1 LCETTVDGGTLA
13 ATTEQRRRPKPSDKK
28 FGGGFMP
35 ADITAQNSPAV
46 ELAGAKRSHVRWYV
60 LLLISLM
67 YMITYM
73 DRSNISIAAPAIAKE
88 FGFNKTEVALFFS
101 AFAWA
106 YAAGQVPG
114 GWLADFFGPK
124 RVLLAIVPF
133 WSLMTA
139 ATAWASGAT
148 SFFVVRFV
156 FGLGEAGAFPTASRA
171 MQLWFP
177 KSERGFVQGMTHC
190 FSRLA
195 IAITPLVAVVIMNA
209 WGWRWIFYIFALL
222 GILWSLVFFYFYRNR
237 PEDEPRVN
245 AAELAYIR
253 GTSPN
258 GEISPIATQLRSDV
272 PWRAIFTSPNMWF
285 IAAAYGC
292 FFYGAYFYVSW
303 FPTYLLEFRHLS
315 LTSVG
320 YLASLPLISA
330 MLGDLAGG
338 LLTDHVL
345 RKTGNLRLARRVVA
359 APGLLLAALLMIPAG
374 TTESAITAVL
384 CLTASNFFLE
394 LVLGPAWAV
403 PMDVGGTSS
412 GTVTAVMN
420 MVGAIGASISP
431 LVFGLL
437 VERGSWVAPF
447 YVTAGVLTAGSL
459 IWIFLIDPEK
469 SVVDRS

>member
-1 LCETTVDGGTLA
+1 MPTAG
-13 ATTEQRRRPKPSDKK
+13 RK
-28 FGGGFMP
+28 FQGDFMS
-35 ADITAQNSPAV
+35 ADITATDISTRAV
-46 ELAGAKRSHVRWYV
+46 SEVKRTHFRWYV
-60 LLLISLM
+60 LALISLM

-73 DRSNISIAAPAIAKE
+73 DRSNISVAAPAIARE
-88 FGFNKTEVALFFS
+88 FGLSKTEVGLVFS

-114 GWLADFFGPK
+114 GWLADVFGPK
-124 RVLLAIVPF
+124 RVLLFIVPF

-139 ATAWASGAT
+139 ATAWTQGTVSL
-148 SFFVVRFV
+148 FMVRFV

-177 KSERGFVQGMTHC
+177 KSERGFVQGVTHC

-195 IAITPLVAVVIMNA
+195 IAVTPLIAVLIMNA

-222 GILWSLVFFYFYRNR
+222 GIAWALVFLVFYRNR
-237 PEDEPRVN
+237 PEDEGRVN

-253 GTSPN
+253 D
-258 GEISPIATQLRSDV
+258 ISPSEGTPHSGTQLRSDV
-272 PWRAIFTSPNMWF
+272 PWRTIFTSPNMWF
-285 IAAAYGC
+285 IALAYGC
-292 FFYGAYFYVSW
+292 FFYGSYFYVSW

-315 LTSVG
+315 LQSVG
-320 YLASLPLISA
+320 LLASLPLISA
-330 MLGDLAGG
+330 MIGDVVGG
-338 LLTDHVL
+338 VLTDHIL
-345 RKTGNLRLARRVVA
+345 RKTGNIKFERRVVA
-359 APGLLLAALLMIPAG
+359 APGMFLAALLLIPAA
-374 TTESAITAVL
+374 TTDSAVTAIL

-420 MVGAIGASISP
+420 MVGAVGASISP
-431 LVFGLL
+431 LVFGML
-437 VERGSWVAPF
+437 VERGSWIAPF
-447 YVTAGVLTAGSL
+447 YVTAGILVTGSL

-469 SVVDRS
+469 SVVERGA

>member
-1 LCETTVDGGTLA
+1 
-13 ATTEQRRRPKPSDKK
+13 
-28 FGGGFMP
+28 MP
-35 ADITAQNSPAV
+35 ADVTAASRPAGK
-46 ELAGAKRSHVRWYV
+46 LAGVKRTNIRWYV
-60 LLLISLM
+60 LLVISLM

-73 DRSNISIAAPAIAKE
+73 DRSNISIAAPEIARE
-88 FGFNKTEVALFFS
+88 LGFSKTQVALFFS

-124 RVLLAIVPF
+124 RVLLVIVPF

-139 ATAWASGAT
+139 ATAWASGAM
-148 SFFVVRFV
+148 SFFGVRFA

-195 IAITPLVAVVIMNA
+195 IAITPPVAVMIMNA
-209 WGWRWIFYIFALL
+209 WGWRWVFYIFALL
-222 GILWSLVFFYFYRNR
+222 GIIWSVAFLFLYRNR
-237 PEDEPRVN
+237 PEDEARVN
-245 AAELAYIR
+245 AEELAHIR
-253 GTSPN
+253 GSSPD
-258 GEISPIATQLRSDV
+258 GEISSVATHVRSDV
-272 PWRAIFTSPNMWF
+272 PWRTIFTSPNMWF

-315 LTSVG
+315 LNSMG

-330 MLGDLAGG
+330 MVGDLAGG

-345 RKTGNLRLARRVVA
+345 RITGNLRLARRVVA
-359 APGLLLAALLMIPAG
+359 APGLFLAATLLIPAA
-374 TTESAITAVL
+374 TTESAITAIL

-420 MVGAIGASISP
+420 MVGAVGASISP
-431 LVFGLL
+431 LVFGFL
-437 VERGSWVAPF
+437 VERGSWIAPF
-447 YVTAGVLTAGSL
+447 YVTAAVLASGAL
-459 IWIFLIDPEK
+459 IWIFLIDPEQ
-469 SVVDRS
+469 SVVDAAPVR

>member
-1 LCETTVDGGTLA
+1 
-13 ATTEQRRRPKPSDKK
+13 
-28 FGGGFMP
+28 MP
-35 ADITAQNSPAV
+35 ADITAQSSPAMAF
-46 ELAGAKRSHVRWYV
+46 AGAKRTHIRWYV

-222 GILWSLVFFYFYRNR
+222 GIAWSLVFLLFYRNR
-237 PEDEPRVN
+237 PEDEARVN
-245 AAELAYIR
+245 TAELAHIR

-258 GEISPIATQLRSDV
+258 GEISPVTTQIQSAV

-315 LTSVG
+315 LNSVG

-338 LLTDHVL
+338 LLTDHIL
-345 RKTGNLRLARRVVA
+345 RKTGNLRLARRAVA
-359 APGLLLAALLMIPAG
+359 APGLLLAALLLIPAG
-374 TTESAITAVL
+374 TTDSAISAVL

-469 SVVDRS
+469 SVVGGS

>member
-1 LCETTVDGGTLA
+1 MSADA
-13 ATTEQRRRPKPSDKK
+13 AAN
-28 FGGGFMP
+28 GP
-35 ADITAQNSPAV
+35 ALVLT
-46 ELAGAKRSHVRWYV
+46 GAKPTHIRWYV
-60 LLLISLM
+60 LALISLM

-88 FGFNKTEVALFFS
+88 FDFSKTEIALLFS

-114 GWLADFFGPK
+114 GWLADYFGPK

-139 ATAWASGAT
+139 ATAWGFSFT
-148 SFFVVRFV
+148 SFFTIRFA

-177 KSERGFVQGMTHC
+177 KSERGFVQGVTHC

-195 IAITPLVAVVIMNA
+195 IAVTPLIAVVIMNA
-209 WGWRWIFYIFALL
+209 WGWRWIFYVFALL
-222 GILWSLVFFYFYRNR
+222 GVAWSVVFFLFYRNR
-237 PEDEPRVN
+237 PEDEARVN
-245 AAELAYIR
+245 ALELAHIR
-253 GTSPN
+253 ETSPSAEK
-258 GEISPIATQLRSDV
+258 GPATLLRSEV
-272 PWRAIFTSPNMWF
+272 PWRAIFSSPNMWF
-285 IAAAYGC
+285 IALAYGC
-292 FFYGAYFYVSW
+292 FFYGSYFYVSW

-315 LTSVG
+315 LNSVG

-330 MLGDLAGG
+330 MVGDVAGG

-345 RKTGNLRLARRVVA
+345 RRTGNLRLARRVVA
-359 APGLLLAALLMIPAG
+359 APGLALAALLLIPAG
-374 TTESAITAVL
+374 TTDSAMIAIL

-420 MVGAIGASISP
+420 MVGAVGASISP
-431 LVFGLL
+431 LVFGFL

-447 YVTAGVLTAGSL
+447 YVTAAVLASGSL

-469 SVVDRS
+469 SVVARLGPE

>member
-1 LCETTVDGGTLA
+1 MSSDTA
-13 ATTEQRRRPKPSDKK
+13 A
-28 FGGGFMP
+28 
-35 ADITAQNSPAV
+35 NSPAQARA
-46 ELAGAKRSHVRWYV
+46 LAIAKPTHIRWYV
-60 LLLISLM
+60 LGLISLM

-88 FGFNKTEVALFFS
+88 FGFSKTEIALLFS

-114 GWLADFFGPK
+114 GWLADYFGPK

-139 ATAWASGAT
+139 ATAWGFSIV
-148 SFFVVRFV
+148 SFFTIRFA

-177 KSERGFVQGMTHC
+177 KSERGLVQGVTHC

-195 IAITPLVAVVIMNA
+195 IAVTPLIAVVVMNA
-209 WGWRWIFYIFALL
+209 WGWRWIFYSFALL
-222 GILWSLVFFYFYRNR
+222 GMIWSLVFFVFYCNR
-237 PEDEPRVN
+237 PEDEARVN
-245 AAELAYIR
+245 AQELAHIR
-253 GTSPN
+253 G
-258 GEISPIATQLRSDV
+258 ISPSAGPGPAMQLQSEV
-272 PWRAIFTSPNMWF
+272 PWKAIFTSPNMGF
-285 IAAAYGC
+285 IALAYGC
-292 FFYGAYFYVSW
+292 FFYGSYFYVSW

-315 LTSVG
+315 LSSVG

-330 MLGDLAGG
+330 MVGDVAGG
-338 LLTDHVL
+338 FLTDHVL
-345 RKTGNLRLARRVVA
+345 RRTGNLTLARRVVA
-359 APGLLLAALLMIPAG
+359 APGLLLAALLLLPAG
-374 TTESAITAVL
+374 TTDSAMVAIL
-384 CLTASNFFLE
+384 CLTASNFFLD

-420 MVGAIGASISP
+420 MVGAVGASISP
-431 LVFGLL
+431 LVFGML

-447 YVTAGVLTAGSL
+447 YVTAAVLASGSL
-459 IWIFLIDPEK
+459 IWMFLIDPEK
-469 SVVDRS
+469 SVVER

>member
-1 LCETTVDGGTLA
+1 MIN
-13 ATTEQRRRPKPSDKK
+13 RRNKK
-28 FGGGFMP
+28 FDGGFMP
-35 ADITAQNSPAV
+35 ADITAATSPAGT
-46 ELAGAKRSHVRWYV
+46 LARARRTHVRWYV

-88 FGFNKTEVALFFS
+88 FGFSKTEIALVFS

-114 GWLADFFGPK
+114 GWLADYFGPK

-148 SFFVVRFV
+148 SLFVVRFA

-195 IAITPLVAVVIMNA
+195 IAITPLIAVIIMNA
-209 WGWRWIFYIFALL
+209 WGWRWIFYSFALIGL
-222 GILWSLVFFYFYRNR
+222 VWSLVFLLFYRNR
-237 PEDEPRVN
+237 PEDEARVN
-245 AAELAYIR
+245 AEELAHIR
-253 GTSPN
+253 GTLPN
-258 GEISPIATQLRSDV
+258 GEMNRTAMLLRSEV
-272 PWRAIFTSPNMWF
+272 PWRTIFSSPNMWS

-292 FFYGAYFYVSW
+292 FFYGSYFYVSW

-315 LTSVG
+315 LNSVG
-320 YLASLPLISA
+320 YLAPLPLISA
-330 MLGDLAGG
+330 MVGDLTGG
-338 LLTDHVL
+338 LLTDHIL
-345 RKTGNLRLARRVVA
+345 RKTGNLRLARRIVA
-359 APGLLLAALLMIPAG
+359 APGLLLSAILLIPAG
-374 TTESAITAVL
+374 TTDSAITAIL

-420 MVGAIGASISP
+420 MVGAVGASISP
-431 LVFGLL
+431 LVFGFL

-447 YVTAGVLTAGSL
+447 YVTAGVLASGSL

-469 SVVDRS
+469 SVVDSPRLNPTR

>member
-1 LCETTVDGGTLA
+1 
-13 ATTEQRRRPKPSDKK
+13 
-28 FGGGFMP
+28 MP
-35 ADITAQNSPAV
+35 ADITAQSDPVGSSPAIAF
-46 ELAGAKRSHVRWYV
+46 AGAKRSHIRWYV

-73 DRSNISIAAPAIAKE
+73 DRSNISIAAPAIATE
-88 FGFNKTEVALFFS
+88 FGFNKTEIALVFS

-124 RVLLAIVPF
+124 RVLLVIVPF

-148 SFFVVRFV
+148 SLFVVRFA

-195 IAITPLVAVVIMNA
+195 IAITPLVAVVIMKA

-222 GILWSLVFFYFYRNR
+222 GIAWSLVFFYFYRNR
-237 PEDEPRVN
+237 PEDEARVN
-245 AAELAYIR
+245 AVELAHIR
-253 GTSPN
+253 DTPN
-258 GEISPIATQLRSDV
+258 GEISPVATRLRSDV
-272 PWRAIFTSPNMWF
+272 PWRAIFTSSNMWF

-315 LTSVG
+315 LNSVG

-330 MLGDLAGG
+330 MLGDLTGG

-359 APGLLLAALLMIPAG
+359 APGLLLAALLLIPAG
-374 TTESAITAVL
+374 TTDSAITAVL

-447 YVTAGVLTAGSL
+447 YVTAGVLAAGSL

-469 SVVDRS
+469 SVVDGS

>member
-1 LCETTVDGGTLA
+1 
-13 ATTEQRRRPKPSDKK
+13 
-28 FGGGFMP
+28 MP

-46 ELAGAKRSHVRWYV
+46 EFAGAKRSHVRWYV

-148 SFFVVRFV
+148 SFFVVRFI

-245 AAELAYIR
+245 AAELAHIR
-253 GTSPN
+253 GTSLN
-258 GEISPIATQLRSDV
+258 GEISPVVTQLRSDV

>member
-1 LCETTVDGGTLA
+1 
-13 ATTEQRRRPKPSDKK
+13 
-28 FGGGFMP
+28 MP
-35 ADITAQNSPAV
+35 ADVTAQSSLVETSPAIAF
-46 ELAGAKRSHVRWYV
+46 AGAKRSHIRWYV

-88 FGFNKTEVALFFS
+88 FGFNKTEIALVFS

-124 RVLLAIVPF
+124 RVLLVIVPF

-148 SFFVVRFV
+148 SLFVVRFA

-222 GILWSLVFFYFYRNR
+222 GIAWSVVFFYFYRNR
-237 PEDEPRVN
+237 PEDEARVN

-253 GTSPN
+253 DTPN
-258 GEISPIATQLRSDV
+258 GEISPVATRLRSDV

-315 LTSVG
+315 LNSVG

-330 MLGDLAGG
+330 MFGDLAGG

-359 APGLLLAALLMIPAG
+359 APGLLLAALLLIPAG
-374 TTESAITAVL
+374 TTDSAITAVL

-447 YVTAGVLTAGSL
+447 YVTAGVLAAGSL

-469 SVVDRS
+469 SVVDGS

>member
-1 LCETTVDGGTLA
+1 
-13 ATTEQRRRPKPSDKK
+13 
-28 FGGGFMP
+28 MP
-35 ADITAQNSPAV
+35 ADVTAASRPAGN
-46 ELAGAKRSHVRWYV
+46 LAGVKRTNIRWYV

-73 DRSNISIAAPAIAKE
+73 DRSNISIAAPEIAKE
-88 FGFNKTEVALFFS
+88 FGFSKTEVALFFS

-114 GWLADFFGPK
+114 GWLADYFGPK
-124 RVLLAIVPF
+124 RVLLVIVPF

-139 ATAWASGAT
+139 ATAWASGAS
-148 SFFVVRFV
+148 SFFWVRFA

-177 KSERGFVQGMTHC
+177 KSERGFVQGVTHC

-195 IAITPLVAVVIMNA
+195 IAITPPAAVAIMNV
-209 WGWRWIFYIFALL
+209 WGWRWVFYIFALL
-222 GILWSLVFFYFYRNR
+222 GIIWSVAFLLLYRNR
-237 PEDEPRVN
+237 PEDEARVN
-245 AAELAYIR
+245 AEELAHIR
-253 GTSPN
+253 GPSPE
-258 GEISPIATQLRSDV
+258 GEINPAATQVRSHV

-315 LTSVG
+315 LNSVG

-330 MLGDLAGG
+330 MVGDLAGG

-345 RKTGNLRLARRVVA
+345 RITGNLRLARRVVA
-359 APGLLLAALLMIPAG
+359 APGLFLAATLLIPAA
-374 TTESAITAVL
+374 TTESAITAIL

-420 MVGAIGASISP
+420 MVGAVGASISP
-431 LVFGLL
+431 LVFGFL
-437 VERGSWVAPF
+437 VERGSWIAPF
-447 YVTAGVLTAGSL
+447 YVTAAVLASGAL

-469 SVVDRS
+469 SVVEAGPVRRLSS

>member
-1 LCETTVDGGTLA
+1 
-13 ATTEQRRRPKPSDKK
+13 
-28 FGGGFMP
+28 MP
-35 ADITAQNSPAV
+35 ADITAQSSPAMAF
-46 ELAGAKRSHVRWYV
+46 AGAQRTHIRWYV

-124 RVLLAIVPF
+124 RVLLVIVPF

-148 SFFVVRFV
+148 SLFVVRFA

-222 GILWSLVFFYFYRNR
+222 GIIWSLVFFYFYRNR

-253 GTSPN
+253 DTLPN
-258 GEISPIATQLRSDV
+258 GEISPIATQVRSDV

-315 LTSVG
+315 LSSVG

-359 APGLLLAALLMIPAG
+359 APGLLLAALLLIPAG
-374 TTESAITAVL
+374 TTDSAITAVL

-469 SVVDRS
+469 SVVDGS

>member
-1 LCETTVDGGTLA
+1 
-13 ATTEQRRRPKPSDKK
+13 
-28 FGGGFMP
+28 MP
-35 ADITAQNSPAV
+35 ADVTAEKAAAAT
-46 ELAGAKRSHVRWYV
+46 LAGARRTNIRWYV

-73 DRSNISIAAPAIAKE
+73 DRSNISIAAPEMARE
-88 FGFNKTEVALFFS
+88 FGFSKTEVALFFS

-124 RVLLAIVPF
+124 RVLLVIVPF

-148 SFFVVRFV
+148 SLFAVRFA

-195 IAITPLVAVVIMNA
+195 IAITPLAAVTIMNA

-222 GILWSLVFFYFYRNR
+222 GIAWSVVFLLFYRNR
-237 PEDEPRVN
+237 PEDEARVN
-245 AAELAYIR
+245 VEELAHIR
-253 GTSPN
+253 GSLPN
-258 GEISPIATQLRSDV
+258 GAVDAAATRLRSDV
-272 PWRAIFTSPNMWF
+272 PWRSIFTSPNMWF
-285 IAAAYGC
+285 IAVAYGC

-315 LTSVG
+315 LNSVG

-330 MLGDLAGG
+330 MVGDLAGG

-345 RKTGNLRLARRVVA
+345 RRTGNLRLARRVVA
-359 APGLLLAALLMIPAG
+359 APGLFLAALLLIPAG
-374 TTESAITAVL
+374 MTGSAITAIL

-420 MVGAIGASISP
+420 MVGAVGASISP
-431 LVFGLL
+431 LVFGFL

-447 YVTAGVLTAGSL
+447 FVTAAVLAAGSL

-469 SVVDRS
+469 SVVDGRR

>member
-1 LCETTVDGGTLA
+1 MTNRQIEIQGGSMSAETA
-13 ATTEQRRRPKPSDKK
+13 A
-28 FGGGFMP
+28 
-35 ADITAQNSPAV
+35 NSPALA
-46 ELAGAKRSHVRWYV
+46 LAGARPTHIRWYV
-60 LLLISLM
+60 LGLISLM

-73 DRSNISIAAPAIAKE
+73 DRSNISIAAPAIAGE
-88 FGFNKTEVALFFS
+88 FGFSKTQIALLFS

-114 GWLADFFGPK
+114 GWLADYFGPK
-124 RVLLAIVPF
+124 RVLLAIVPY

-139 ATAWASGAT
+139 ATAWGAGAT
-148 SFFVVRFV
+148 SFFTIRFA

-177 KSERGFVQGMTHC
+177 KSERGFVQGVTHC

-195 IAITPLVAVVIMNA
+195 IAVTPLFAVAIMNA
-209 WGWRWIFYIFALL
+209 WGWRWIFYVFALL
-222 GILWSLVFFYFYRNR
+222 GVIWSVIFLLFYRNR
-237 PEDEPRVN
+237 PEDEARVN
-245 AAELAYIR
+245 AQELAYIR
-253 GTSPN
+253 ETSPSAAA
-258 GEISPIATQLRSDV
+258 GPATQLRSEV
-272 PWRAIFTSPNMWF
+272 PWRAIFSSPNMWF
-285 IAAAYGC
+285 IALAYGC
-292 FFYGAYFYVSW
+292 FFYGSYFYVSW

-330 MLGDLAGG
+330 MVGDVAGG

-345 RKTGNLRLARRVVA
+345 RRTGNLRLARRVVA
-359 APGLLLAALLMIPAG
+359 APGLLLAALLLIPAG
-374 TTESAITAVL
+374 TTDSAMVAIL

-420 MVGAIGASISP
+420 MVGAVGASISP

-437 VERGSWVAPF
+437 VERGSWIAPF
-447 YVTAGVLTAGSL
+447 YVTAAVLASGSL

-469 SVVDRS
+469 SVVARLGPD

>member
-1 LCETTVDGGTLA
+1 MTAESA
-13 ATTEQRRRPKPSDKK
+13 AD
-28 FGGGFMP
+28 
-35 ADITAQNSPAV
+35 SPARV
-46 ELAGAKRSHVRWYV
+46 VAAARPSHFRWYV
-60 LLLISLM
+60 LVLISLM

-73 DRSNISIAAPAIAKE
+73 DRSNISIAAPSIAKE
-88 FGFNKTEVALFFS
+88 FGFSKTEIALLFS
-101 AFAWA
+101 GFAWA

-114 GWLADFFGPK
+114 GWLADNFGPK

-148 SFFVVRFV
+148 SLFVVRFA

-222 GILWSLVFFYFYRNR
+222 GIIWSLVFFYFYGNR
-237 PEDEPRVN
+237 PEAEPRVD
-245 AAELAYIR
+245 AGELAHIR
-253 GTSPN
+253 GTVPD
-258 GEISPIATQLRSDV
+258 GEISPVATRLRSDV

-315 LTSVG
+315 LNSVG

-338 LLTDHVL
+338 ILTDHVL
-345 RKTGNLRLARRVVA
+345 RKTGNLRLARRGG
-359 APGLLLAALLMIPAG
+359 APPCLLLAALLLIPAG
-374 TTESAITAVL
+374 TTDNAMTAVL

-403 PMDVGGTSS
+403 PMHVGGTSS

-420 MVGAIGASISP
+420 MVGALGASISP

-469 SVVDRS
+469 SVVDGA

>member
-1 LCETTVDGGTLA
+1 
-13 ATTEQRRRPKPSDKK
+13 
-28 FGGGFMP
+28 
-35 ADITAQNSPAV
+35 
-46 ELAGAKRSHVRWYV
+46 
-60 LLLISLM
+60 
-67 YMITYM
+67 
-73 DRSNISIAAPAIAKE
+73 
-88 FGFNKTEVALFFS
+88 
-101 AFAWA
+101 
-106 YAAGQVPG
+106 
-114 GWLADFFGPK
+114 
-124 RVLLAIVPF
+124 
-133 WSLMTA
+133 MTA
-139 ATAWASGAT
+139 ATAWASGAS
-148 SFFVVRFV
+148 SFFWVRFA

-195 IAITPLVAVVIMNA
+195 IAITPPAAVAIMNV
-209 WGWRWIFYIFALL
+209 WGWRWVFYIFALL
-222 GILWSLVFFYFYRNR
+222 GIIWSVAFLLLYRNR
-237 PEDEPRVN
+237 PEDEARVN
-245 AAELAYIR
+245 AEELAHIR
-253 GTSPN
+253 GPSPE
-258 GEISPIATQLRSDV
+258 GEINPAATQVRSDV

-315 LTSVG
+315 LNSVG

-330 MLGDLAGG
+330 MVGDLAGG

-345 RKTGNLRLARRVVA
+345 RITGNLRLARRVVA
-359 APGLLLAALLMIPAG
+359 APGLFLAATLLIPAA
-374 TTESAITAVL
+374 TTESAITAIL

-420 MVGAIGASISP
+420 MVGAVGASISP
-431 LVFGLL
+431 LVFGFL
-437 VERGSWVAPF
+437 VERGSWIAPF
-447 YVTAGVLTAGSL
+447 YVTAAVLASGAL

-469 SVVDRS
+469 SVVEPGPVRRLSS

>member
-1 LCETTVDGGTLA
+1 MSADAAANGPALA
-13 ATTEQRRRPKPSDKK
+13 LADAKPTH
-28 FGGGFMP
+28 
-35 ADITAQNSPAV
+35 I
-46 ELAGAKRSHVRWYV
+46 RWYV
-60 LLLISLM
+60 LVLISLM

-88 FGFNKTEVALFFS
+88 FGFSKTEIALLFS

-114 GWLADFFGPK
+114 GWFADYFGPK

-139 ATAWASGAT
+139 ATAWGFSFT
-148 SFFVVRFV
+148 SFFTIRFA

-177 KSERGFVQGMTHC
+177 KSERGFVQGVTHC

-195 IAITPLVAVVIMNA
+195 IAVTPLFAVVIMNA
-209 WGWRWIFYIFALL
+209 WGWRSIFYVFALL
-222 GILWSLVFFYFYRNR
+222 GVAWSVVFLLFYRNR
-237 PEDEPRVN
+237 PEDETRVN
-245 AAELAYIR
+245 AQELAHIR
-253 GTSPN
+253 ETSPSAAA
-258 GEISPIATQLRSDV
+258 GPETRLRSEV
-272 PWRAIFTSPNMWF
+272 PWRAIFSSPNMWF
-285 IAAAYGC
+285 IALAYGC
-292 FFYGAYFYVSW
+292 FFYGSYFYVSW

-315 LTSVG
+315 LNSVG

-330 MLGDLAGG
+330 MVGDVAGG

-345 RKTGNLRLARRVVA
+345 RRTGNLRLARRVVA
-359 APGLLLAALLMIPAG
+359 APGLLLAALLLIPAG
-374 TTESAITAVL
+374 TTDSAMVAIL

-420 MVGAIGASISP
+420 MVGAVGASISP

-447 YVTAGVLTAGSL
+447 YVTAAVLASGSL

-469 SVVDRS
+469 SVVAPLGPE

>member
-1 LCETTVDGGTLA
+1 
-13 ATTEQRRRPKPSDKK
+13 
-28 FGGGFMP
+28 MP
-35 ADITAQNSPAV
+35 ADMTAEHSAAIK
-46 ELAGAKRSHVRWYV
+46 LAGAKRTHIRWYV

-88 FGFNKTEVALFFS
+88 FGFSKTEVALFFS

-114 GWLADFFGPK
+114 GWLADYFGPK
-124 RVLLAIVPF
+124 RVLLVIVPF

-139 ATAWASGAT
+139 ATAWAWGAT
-148 SFFVVRFV
+148 SLFAVRFA

-195 IAITPLVAVVIMNA
+195 IAITPLIAVVILNA

-222 GILWSLVFFYFYRNR
+222 GIIWSLVFFYFYRNR

-245 AAELAYIR
+245 AGELAHIR
-253 GTSPN
+253 GTLPN
-258 GEISPIATQLRSDV
+258 GEISPVATQLRSEV

-315 LTSVG
+315 LSSVG

-359 APGLLLAALLMIPAG
+359 APGLFLAALLLIPAG
-374 TTESAITAVL
+374 TTDSAITAVL

-431 LVFGLL
+431 LVFGFL

-469 SVVDRS
+469 SVVDGA

>member
-1 LCETTVDGGTLA
+1 
-13 ATTEQRRRPKPSDKK
+13 
-28 FGGGFMP
+28 MP
-35 ADITAQNSPAV
+35 ADVTAASRPAGK
-46 ELAGAKRSHVRWYV
+46 LAGVKRTNIRWYV

-73 DRSNISIAAPAIAKE
+73 DRSNISIAAPEIARE
-88 FGFNKTEVALFFS
+88 FGFSKTEVALFFS

-148 SFFVVRFV
+148 SFFWVRFA

-195 IAITPLVAVVIMNA
+195 IAITPPVAVVIMNA
-209 WGWRWIFYIFALL
+209 WGWRWVFYIFALF
-222 GILWSLVFFYFYRNR
+222 GVIWSVAFLLLYRNR
-237 PEDEPRVN
+237 PEDEARVN
-245 AAELAYIR
+245 AEELAHIR
-253 GTSPN
+253 GQSPDGETSPV
-258 GEISPIATQLRSDV
+258 ATNVRSDV

-315 LTSVG
+315 LKSMG

-330 MLGDLAGG
+330 MVGDLAGG

-345 RKTGNLRLARRVVA
+345 RITGNLRLARRVVA
-359 APGLLLAALLMIPAG
+359 APGLFLAATLLIPAA
-374 TTESAITAVL
+374 TTDSAITAIL

-420 MVGAIGASISP
+420 MVGAVGASISP
-431 LVFGLL
+431 LVFGFL
-437 VERGSWVAPF
+437 VERGSWIAPF
-447 YVTAGVLTAGSL
+447 YVTAAVLASGAL

-469 SVVDRS
+469 SVVDASPAR

>member
-1 LCETTVDGGTLA
+1 
-13 ATTEQRRRPKPSDKK
+13 
-28 FGGGFMP
+28 MP
-35 ADITAQNSPAV
+35 ADVTAASSPAGT
-46 ELAGAKRSHVRWYV
+46 LAGAKRSHVRWYV

-88 FGFNKTEVALFFS
+88 FSFSKTEIALFFS

-139 ATAWASGAT
+139 ATAGGSSTT
-148 SFFVVRFV
+148 SFFAIRFA

-195 IAITPLVAVVIMNA
+195 VVITPPLAVIIMNA

-222 GILWSLVFFYFYRNR
+222 GIVWSLVLFLFYRNR
-237 PEDEPRVN
+237 PEDEARVN
-245 AAELAYIR
+245 AEELAHIR
-253 GTSPN
+253 GTLQN
-258 GEISPIATQLRSDV
+258 GATSAPTLLRSEV
-272 PWRAIFTSPNMWF
+272 PWRTIFTSANMWF

-292 FFYGAYFYVSW
+292 FFYGSYFYVSW

-315 LTSVG
+315 LNSVG

-330 MLGDLAGG
+330 MIGDLAGG
-338 LLTDHVL
+338 LLTDQVL

-359 APGLLLAALLMIPAG
+359 APGLLLAAVLLIPAG
-374 TTESAITAVL
+374 TTDSAIAAIL

-447 YVTAGVLTAGSL
+447 YVTAAVLASGSL

-469 SVVDRS
+469 SVVESTRLNPAR

>member
-1 LCETTVDGGTLA
+1 
-13 ATTEQRRRPKPSDKK
+13 
-28 FGGGFMP
+28 MP
-35 ADITAQNSPAV
+35 ADITVDDRPAMAF
-46 ELAGAKRSHVRWYV
+46 AGAKRTHIRWYV

-73 DRSNISIAAPAIAKE
+73 DRSNISIAAPAIARE

-222 GILWSLVFFYFYRNR
+222 GIAWSLVFFYFYRNR
-237 PEDEPRVN
+237 PEDEARVN
-245 AAELAYIR
+245 TAELAYIR
-253 GTSPN
+253 GTLPN
-258 GEISPIATQLRSDV
+258 GEISPVTTQIQTAV

-315 LTSVG
+315 LNSVG

-338 LLTDHVL
+338 LLTDHIL

-359 APGLLLAALLMIPAG
+359 APGLALAALLLIPAG
-374 TTESAITAVL
+374 TTDSAMTAVL

-447 YVTAGVLTAGSL
+447 YVTAGVLTTGAL

-469 SVVDRS
+469 SVVDG

>member
-1 LCETTVDGGTLA
+1 
-13 ATTEQRRRPKPSDKK
+13 
-28 FGGGFMP
+28 MP
-35 ADITAQNSPAV
+35 ADVTAENGAAGKLV
-46 ELAGAKRSHVRWYV
+46 GAKRSNIRWYV

-73 DRSNISIAAPAIAKE
+73 DRSNISIAAPEMAKE
-88 FGFNKTEVALFFS
+88 FGFSKTEVALVFS

-124 RVLLAIVPF
+124 RVLLVIVPF

-148 SFFVVRFV
+148 SLFVVRFA

-195 IAITPLVAVVIMNA
+195 IAITPLAAVMIMNA

-222 GILWSLVFFYFYRNR
+222 GVAWSVVFFFFYRNR
-237 PEDEPRVN
+237 PEDEARVN
-245 AAELAYIR
+245 AEELAHIR
-253 GTSPN
+253 GSSPS
-258 GEISPIATQLRSDV
+258 GEVSSLATQVRSEV
-272 PWRAIFTSPNMWF
+272 PWRSIFTSPNMWF
-285 IAAAYGC
+285 IAVAYGC

-315 LTSVG
+315 LSSVG

-330 MLGDLAGG
+330 MVGDLAGG

-345 RKTGNLRLARRVVA
+345 RRTGNLRLARRVVA
-359 APGLLLAALLMIPAG
+359 APGLFLAALLLIPAG
-374 TTESAITAVL
+374 TTDSAITAIL

-420 MVGAIGASISP
+420 MVGAVGASISP
-431 LVFGLL
+431 LVFGFL

-447 YVTAGVLTAGSL
+447 YVTAAVLASGSL

-469 SVVDRS
+469 SVVDRHRPNSSP

>member
-1 LCETTVDGGTLA
+1 
-13 ATTEQRRRPKPSDKK
+13 
-28 FGGGFMP
+28 MP
-35 ADITAQNSPAV
+35 ADITAQSDPVGSSPAIAF
-46 ELAGAKRSHVRWYV
+46 AGAKRSHIRWYV

-88 FGFNKTEVALFFS
+88 FGFNKTEIALVFS

-124 RVLLAIVPF
+124 RVLLVIVPF

-148 SFFVVRFV
+148 SLFVVRFA

-222 GILWSLVFFYFYRNR
+222 GIAWSLVFFYFYRNR
-237 PEDEPRVN
+237 PEDEARVN
-245 AAELAYIR
+245 AAELAHIR
-253 GTSPN
+253 GTAN
-258 GEISPIATQLRSDV
+258 GEISPVATRLRSDV

-315 LTSVG
+315 LSSVG

-359 APGLLLAALLMIPAG
+359 APGLLLAALLLIPAG
-374 TTESAITAVL
+374 TTDSAITAVL

-447 YVTAGVLTAGSL
+447 YVTAGVLAAGSL

-469 SVVDRS
+469 SVVDGS

>member
-1 LCETTVDGGTLA
+1 MSAETTA
-13 ATTEQRRRPKPSDKK
+13 
-28 FGGGFMP
+28 
-35 ADITAQNSPAV
+35 NSPALA
-46 ELAGAKRSHVRWYV
+46 LAGAKPTHIRWYV
-60 LLLISLM
+60 LVLISLM

-73 DRSNISIAAPAIAKE
+73 DRSNISIAAPAIAGE
-88 FGFNKTEVALFFS
+88 FGFSKTQIALLFS

-114 GWLADFFGPK
+114 GWLADYFGPK
-124 RVLLAIVPF
+124 RVLLAIVPY

-139 ATAWASGAT
+139 ATAWGAGAT
-148 SFFVVRFV
+148 SFFTIRFA

-177 KSERGFVQGMTHC
+177 KSERGFVQGVTHC

-195 IAITPLVAVVIMNA
+195 IAVTPLFAVAIMNA
-209 WGWRWIFYIFALL
+209 WGWRWIFYVFALL
-222 GILWSLVFFYFYRNR
+222 GVIWSVIFLLFYRNR
-237 PEDEPRVN
+237 PEDEARVN
-245 AAELAYIR
+245 AQELAYIR
-253 GTSPN
+253 ETSPSAAA
-258 GEISPIATQLRSDV
+258 GPATQLRSEV
-272 PWRAIFTSPNMWF
+272 PWRAIFSSPNMWF
-285 IAAAYGC
+285 IALAYGC
-292 FFYGAYFYVSW
+292 FFYGSYFYVSW

-330 MLGDLAGG
+330 MVGDVAGG

-345 RKTGNLRLARRVVA
+345 RRTGNLRLARRVVA
-359 APGLLLAALLMIPAG
+359 APGLLLAALLLIPAG
-374 TTESAITAVL
+374 TTDSAMVAIL

-420 MVGAIGASISP
+420 MVGAVGASISP

-437 VERGSWVAPF
+437 VERGSWIAPF
-447 YVTAGVLTAGSL
+447 YVTAAVLASGSL

-469 SVVDRS
+469 SVVAPLGPQ

>member
-1 LCETTVDGGTLA
+1 
-13 ATTEQRRRPKPSDKK
+13 
-28 FGGGFMP
+28 MP

-46 ELAGAKRSHVRWYV
+46 ECAGAKRSHVRWYV

-73 DRSNISIAAPAIAKE
+73 DRSNISIAAPAIARE

-222 GILWSLVFFYFYRNR
+222 GILWSLVFLYFYRNR

-245 AAELAYIR
+245 AAELAHIR
-253 GTSPN
+253 GTSSN

-315 LTSVG
+315 LSSVG

-338 LLTDHVL
+338 LLTDHIL
-345 RKTGNLRLARRVVA
+345 RKTGNLRLARRAVA

-374 TTESAITAVL
+374 STDSAITAVL

-447 YVTAGVLTAGSL
+447 YVTAGVLAAGAL

-469 SVVDRS
+469 SVVEG

>member
-1 LCETTVDGGTLA
+1 
-13 ATTEQRRRPKPSDKK
+13 
-28 FGGGFMP
+28 MP
-35 ADITAQNSPAV
+35 ADITAQSGLVETSPANA
-46 ELAGAKRSHVRWYV
+46 LAGAKRSHIRWYV

-73 DRSNISIAAPAIAKE
+73 DRSNISIAAPAIARE
-88 FGFNKTEVALFFS
+88 FGFNKTEIALVFS

-124 RVLLAIVPF
+124 RVLLVIVPF
-133 WSLMTA
+133 WSFMTA

-148 SFFVVRFV
+148 SLIVVRFA

-195 IAITPLVAVVIMNA
+195 IAITPLIAVVIMNA

-222 GILWSLVFFYFYRNR
+222 GIAWSVVFFYFYRNR
-237 PEDEPRVN
+237 PEDEARVN
-245 AAELAYIR
+245 AAELAHIR
-253 GTSPN
+253 DTPI
-258 GEISPIATQLRSDV
+258 GEISPVATRLRSDV

-315 LTSVG
+315 LSSVG

-359 APGLLLAALLMIPAG
+359 APGLLLAALLLIPAG
-374 TTESAITAVL
+374 TTDSAITAVL

-437 VERGSWVAPF
+437 VEQGSWVAPF
-447 YVTAGVLTAGSL
+447 YVTAGVLAAGSL

-469 SVVDRS
+469 SVVDGS

>member
-1 LCETTVDGGTLA
+1 
-13 ATTEQRRRPKPSDKK
+13 
-28 FGGGFMP
+28 MP
-35 ADITAQNSPAV
+35 ADMTAEDSPAIK
-46 ELAGAKRSHVRWYV
+46 LAGAQRSHIRWYV

-73 DRSNISIAAPAIAKE
+73 DRSNISIAAPAIARE

-124 RVLLAIVPF
+124 RVLLVIVPF

-139 ATAWASGAT
+139 TTAWASGAT
-148 SFFVVRFV
+148 SLFVVRFA

-222 GILWSLVFFYFYRNR
+222 GIIWSLVFFSFYRNR

-253 GTSPN
+253 GTLPN
-258 GEISPIATQLRSDV
+258 GEISPVATQVRSDV

-303 FPTYLLEFRHLS
+303 FPTYLLEYRHLS
-315 LTSVG
+315 LSSVG

-338 LLTDHVL
+338 LLTDYVL

-359 APGLLLAALLMIPAG
+359 APGLLLAALLLLPAG
-374 TTESAITAVL
+374 TTDSAITAVL

-447 YVTAGVLTAGSL
+447 YVTAGVLTVGSL

-469 SVVDRS
+469 SVVGDP